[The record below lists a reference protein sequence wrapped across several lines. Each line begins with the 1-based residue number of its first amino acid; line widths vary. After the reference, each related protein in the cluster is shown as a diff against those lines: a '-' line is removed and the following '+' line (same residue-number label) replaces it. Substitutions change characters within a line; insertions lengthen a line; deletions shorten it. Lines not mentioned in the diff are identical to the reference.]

1 MNHSCLARGKWIFIV
16 SGPTYVR
23 TERLNPRAIPIKSF
37 RRIAEKE
44 DMAQNDNPN
53 KNRARQLSAEIL
65 EEALENA
72 FDSVWIVSLPD
83 FKLEYA
89 NFKVT
94 ERLLGYP
101 AESFFRDPSFWYSLV
116 VSEDREIA
124 TAANDRCLRTGSAEA
139 VYRMIRKDGQR
150 IWVQA
155 RLKAIKNEQ
164 GQTVRVVGNTTDI
177 TESRE
182 TQEKLLNSMKMS
194 TLGEVASGIA
204 HEINTPLAVISSR
217 VGQLQDALDAGQI
230 DPAQLASGLAQ
241 IELTTQR
248 ISRIIKGLSAYT
260 KANGSDPMQLAD
272 LSRVVEDTLGFC
284 KEKFRRRGVELRLT
298 VSNVPACECRPSE
311 ISQVLLSLLANAYD
325 AIESQPE
332 KWIAIEVASGN
343 RGAQVAVSNSGAS
356 IPEPVR
362 LRMMEPF
369 FSTKETGKRTG
380 LGLHVSRKIVEAH
393 NGRLYLDPDS
403 RHTRFVVELPYKI
416 S

>member
-1 MNHSCLARGKWIFIV
+1 MG
-16 SGPTYVR
+16 
-23 TERLNPRAIPIKSF
+23 
-37 RRIAEKE
+37 
-44 DMAQNDNPN
+44 QNDNSG
-53 KNRARQLSAEIL
+53 KNRARQIPVEIL

-89 NFKVT
+89 NRKVT

-101 AESFFRDPSFWYSLV
+101 AESFFRDSSFWYSLV
-116 VSEDREIA
+116 VPEDRDIA
-124 TAANDRCLRTGSAEA
+124 AAANDRCLRTGSAEA
-139 VYRMIRKDGQR
+139 VYRMVRKDGQR

-155 RLKAIKNEQ
+155 RLSAVRNDQ
-164 GQTVRVVGNTTDI
+164 GQIVRIVGNTTDV

-182 TQEKLLNSMKMS
+182 TQDKLISSMKMS

-217 VGQLQDALDAGQI
+217 VGQLQDSLDAGGI

-248 ISRIIKGLSAYT
+248 IARIIKGLSAYT
-260 KANGSDPMQLAD
+260 KATGSDPMQLAD
-272 LSRVVEDTLGFC
+272 LARVVEDTLGFC

-298 VSNVPACECRPSE
+298 VSNVPPCECRPSE
-311 ISQVLLSLLANAYD
+311 LSQVLLSLLANAYD
-325 AIESQPE
+325 AIESRAE
-332 KWIAIEVASGN
+332 KWISIEVAAGS
-343 RGAQVAVSNSGAS
+343 RGAVVAVSNSGPS